1 MVNHE
6 QSRVLHEALSA
17 VGAQSIYVLIAGAGH
32 EGPEFVAPA
41 ITATV
46 AGFLAEKLGQDAA
59 STSTAGLELQSSAEP
74 ACPRGEAALR
84 RLSRLCPGTGAPGG
98 SEGERHD

>member
-17 VGAQSIYVLIAGAGH
+17 VGAQSICVLIAGAGH

-46 AGFLAEKLGQDAA
+46 AGFLAENRLGRRFDIDRRARVA
-59 STSTAGLELQSSAEP
+59 VIRPNPLVHVARPRFGGCRACALAP
-74 ACPRGEAALR
+74 ATVC
-84 RLSRLCPGTGAPGG
+84 
-98 SEGERHD
+98 

>member
-17 VGAQSIYVLIAGAGH
+17 VGASSIHVLIAGAGH
-32 EGPEFVAPA
+32 EGPEFVTPA

-46 AGFLAEKLGQDAA
+46 AGFLAEKLG
-59 STSTAGLELQSSAEP
+59 
-74 ACPRGEAALR
+74 
-84 RLSRLCPGTGAPGG
+84 
-98 SEGERHD
+98 

>member
-46 AGFLAEKLGQDAA
+46 AGFLAEKLG
-59 STSTAGLELQSSAEP
+59 
-74 ACPRGEAALR
+74 
-84 RLSRLCPGTGAPGG
+84 
-98 SEGERHD
+98 

>member
-1 MVNHE
+1 
-6 QSRVLHEALSA
+6 VLHEALSA

-46 AGFLAEKLGQDAA
+46 AA
-59 STSTAGLELQSSAEP
+59 STSTAGLELQSSA
-74 ACPRGEAALR
+74 
-84 RLSRLCPGTGAPGG
+84 
-98 SEGERHD
+98 